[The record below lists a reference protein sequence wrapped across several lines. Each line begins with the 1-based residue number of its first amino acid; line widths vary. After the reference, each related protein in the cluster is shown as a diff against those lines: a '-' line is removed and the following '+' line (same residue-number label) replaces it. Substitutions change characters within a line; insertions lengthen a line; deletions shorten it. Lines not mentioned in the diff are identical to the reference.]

1 MPERVAPICCVPTSS
16 PWKSPPASPA
26 SRPGGFHRHGFHPTS
41 LCGAFGA
48 TVGAGLLMGLDAQQ
62 IGMAQGIVLS
72 MAGGSLEFLEDG
84 AWTKRLHP
92 GWAAS
97 SALTAATM
105 AKHGFVGPKAAYEG
119 RFGLYSL
126 YLRDGAPAGLADAC
140 AGLGESWEIENVSVK
155 PLPGLPHDP
164 CRRRCRRRDLRR
176 AWPFG

>member
-1 MPERVAPICCVPTSS
+1 M
-16 PWKSPPASPA
+16 
-26 SRPGGFHRHGFHPTS
+26 
-41 LCGAFGA
+41 
-48 TVGAGLLMGLDAQQ
+48 GAGLLMGLDAQQ

-119 RFGLYSL
+119 ASASIPSTCAMARN
-126 YLRDGAPAGLADAC
+126 LADAC

-155 PLPGLPHDP
+155 PLRP
-164 CRRRCRRRDLRR
+164 
-176 AWPFG
+176 AT